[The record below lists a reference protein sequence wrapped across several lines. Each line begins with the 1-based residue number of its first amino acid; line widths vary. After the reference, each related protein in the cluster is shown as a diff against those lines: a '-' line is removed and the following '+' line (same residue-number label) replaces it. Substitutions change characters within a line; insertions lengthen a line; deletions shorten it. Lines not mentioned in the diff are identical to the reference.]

1 MATEVVWA
9 VYEGDWS
16 MRIGV
21 QEAFNISH
29 VRCEL
34 GTVAVPDKGLQAE
47 QMMGPQAYGG
57 IIRSRGGMLD

>member
-1 MATEVVWA
+1 MAAEVVWA

-21 QEAFNISH
+21 QEAFDISH

-34 GTVAVPDKGLQAE
+34 RTVAVPDEGLQTE
-47 QMMGPQAYGG
+47 KVMRP
-57 IIRSRGGMLD
+57 

>member
-1 MATEVVWA
+1 MAAKVVWA

-16 MRIGV
+16 MWIGV
-21 QEAFNISH
+21 QKAFDISH
-29 VRCEL
+29 VLCEL

>member
-57 IIRSRGGMLD
+57 FD